1 MRYDMKDKSR
11 IIALINEISSLLE
24 NGAVHPSKKALK
36 SIETELIKIKGSIDI
51 KPDTKPSN
59 EIILIWSDGAC
70 KGNPGPGGWASIVQ
84 KDGESQEIY
93 GSVRKT
99 TNNIMELTA
108 ALQGIRLTPTGSQIV
123 LTTDSKY
130 LINGIT
136 EWIKNWKKKG
146 WRKKDGSPVLNQ
158 ELWQKLDA
166 ESQTRRIEWM
176 WIKGHSGHPQNERCD
191 QLANIAISEL
201 LI

>member
-1 MRYDMKDKSR
+1 MKDKSR
-11 IIALINEISSLLE
+11 IIALMNEISSLLE
-24 NGAVHPSKKALK
+24 SKDVHPNKNTLK
-36 SIETELIKIKGSIDI
+36 SIETELIKIKSSLDK
-51 KPDTKPSN
+51 KPDTKPSD

-84 KDGESQEIY
+84 NDGKSQEIY
-93 GSVRKT
+93 GSTKKT

-108 ALQGIRLTPTGSQIV
+108 ALQGIRLMPTGSQIV

-146 WRKKDGSPVLNQ
+146 WRKKDGKSN
-158 ELWQKLDA
+158 W
-166 ESQTRRIEWM
+166 
-176 WIKGHSGHPQNERCD
+176 N
-191 QLANIAISEL
+191 
-201 LI
+201 